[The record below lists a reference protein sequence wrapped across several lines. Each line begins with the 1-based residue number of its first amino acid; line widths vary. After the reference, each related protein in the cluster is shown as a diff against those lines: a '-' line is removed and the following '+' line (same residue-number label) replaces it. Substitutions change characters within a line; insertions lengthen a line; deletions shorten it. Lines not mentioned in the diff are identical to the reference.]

1 MTPLEQKHLK
11 AVKIA
16 AKMDYNT
23 ITNIKQAAQQ
33 CAKISEDEIEKAFD
47 WLAKEGLKK
56 YSEGWCEAGGSNG
69 FHLSTKELVQL
80 FLQSKTTNS

>member
-1 MTPLEQKHLK
+1 MTPLEQKHLEAIGK
-11 AVKIA
+11 FIPTG
-16 AKMDYNT
+16 NF
-23 ITNIKQAAQQ
+23 NNRQAAQQ

-47 WLAKEGLKK
+47 WLANEGLKK

-80 FLQSKTTNS
+80 FLQSQTTNP